1 MSHQPGPGHPPDY
14 HIAIIGGGMAGASL
28 ALLCAR
34 ANPQWRIAL
43 LDASP
48 AGAAEGGYHPGFDAR
63 STALAAGSMDIFAA
77 CGVGEALCREAA
89 AITRVQVSD
98 QGYLPGQQLQAG
110 GEPLGY
116 VVPNT
121 WLGRVLWS
129 ALESTE
135 SVHTLPGTV
144 EKLIPAAGYQQLVTA
159 DGQRLTAGVCVV
171 ADGAQSPL
179 RRALGIAVDSKHYRQ
194 RAIIANVR
202 MALPHGGVA
211 CERFTRRGPLALLPL
226 GTGSNAAD
234 MALVWTLPDT
244 EAEAVLALADGEFL
258 TALQRQLGYRL
269 GRFTRVGKRES
280 YPLHMQTA
288 REQVRSQL
296 VLLGSAAHSL
306 HPVAGQG
313 FNLTLRDAAGLAV
326 TWQSAWQAGK
336 PLGELGVLQEY
347 LRSRRQDQQLT
358 LRIADAL
365 VEFFS
370 RQSLARVSLR
380 HMGLL
385 ALELADPL
393 KQTFHRQMA
402 GLLGVDTMQL
412 IARNSARAEGDLR
425 EHI

>member
-1 MSHQPGPGHPPDY
+1 MNGQPDPARHPDY

-43 LDASP
+43 LESSP

-63 STALAAGSMDIFAA
+63 STALATGSMAIFAA
-77 CGVGEALCREAA
+77 CGVDEALRREAS
-89 AITRVQVSD
+89 AITRVHMSD

-116 VVPNT
+116 VVPNA

-129 ALESTE
+129 ALARTE
-135 SVHTLPGTV
+135 SVHLLPGTV
-144 EKLIPAAGYQQLVTA
+144 AKLRPGAGYQQLVTA
-159 DGQRLTAGVCVV
+159 DGQRLTAGVSVV

-179 RRALGIAVDSKHYRQ
+179 RSDLGIGVDSKHYHQ

-202 MALPHGGVA
+202 MSLPHGGVA

-226 GTGSNAAD
+226 GTGANAAD
-234 MALVWTLPDT
+234 MALVWTLPES
-244 EAEAVLALADGEFL
+244 EAEAVLALPDGDFL
-258 TALQRQLGYRL
+258 AALQRQLGYRL

-296 VLLGSAAHSL
+296 VLLGNAAHAL

-313 FNLTLRDAAGLAV
+313 FNLTLRDAAGLAA
-326 TWQSAWQAGK
+326 TWQNAWQAGES
-336 PLGELGVLQEY
+336 LGELGVLQAY

-370 RQSLARVSLR
+370 RQSVARVSLR

-402 GLLGVDTMQL
+402 GQLGVDAMQL
-412 IARNSARAEGDLR
+412 IARNSARAEGDRR